1 MKNRVVHEGLA
12 FDDVLVVPAY
22 SEILPKDV
30 STKTIFSKNIP
41 LNIPIVSSAMDT
53 VSESS
58 MAIAIAREGGI
69 AVLHKNMSVEEQVK
83 QVNIVKRAESG
94 VILDP
99 VTIQE
104 NAIVSDAKKI
114 MEEYGIGGIPV
125 LCPDKKLVGIVTNRD
140 LRFEKNNNKLIS
152 DVMTSSGLITTKK
165 NISLAEAEVILQKN
179 KIEKLP
185 IVDEG
190 NNLIGLITFR
200 DIIKVKKQP
209 NACKDNFGRLRVA
222 AAIGVGEKGLNRCA
236 SLVKSGVD
244 AVVIDTA
251 HAHSKMVIETLIE
264 LKKKFPKID
273 CVVGNIATAEAANLL
288 IKNNADAIKVGIGPG
303 SICTTRIISGIGVP
317 QLSAIS
323 DVYSFAKESNT
334 PVIADGGIRFSG
346 DIVKAIV
353 GGADTV
359 MLGSLLAGLEESPGE
374 TIIFEG
380 RKFKSYRGMGSIDAM
395 QKGSSDRYFQDSE
408 EDSSKFVP
416 EGIVGRVPYKG
427 KLSEVMYQYIGGL
440 RAGMGYCGAKKI
452 SDLKSSNFIKITSA
466 GVDESHPHN
475 VTITREAPNYFRKHL

>member
-1 MKNRVVHEGLA
+1 MDNKVIQEGLA
-12 FDDVLVVPAY
+12 FDDVLIAPSY
-22 SEILPKDV
+22 SHVLPKDV
-30 STKTIFSKNIP
+30 FTNTIFSRNIK

-69 AVLHKNMSVEEQVK
+69 AVLHKNMSIEKQVRE
-83 QVNIVKRAESG
+83 VNIVKRAESG
-94 VILDP
+94 VILNP
-99 VTIQE
+99 ITIQE
-104 NAIVSDAKKI
+104 KAIVSDAKQI
-114 MEEYGIGGIPV
+114 MEEYSIGGIPV
-125 LCPDKKLVGIVTNRD
+125 LSSNQKLVGIVTNRD
-140 LRFEKNNNKLIS
+140 LRFEKNNQKLIS
-152 DVMTSSGLITTKK
+152 DVMTSSSLITTKK
-165 NISLAEAEVILQKN
+165 NISLIEAEVILQKN

-185 IVDEG
+185 IVDDKD
-190 NNLIGLITFR
+190 NLIGLITFR

-222 AAIGVGEKGLNRCA
+222 AAIGVGEKGLERCA
-236 SLVKSGVD
+236 SLVDSGVD

-251 HAHSKMVIETLIE
+251 HAHSKMVIDTLIE
-264 LKKKFPKID
+264 VKKQFPKID
-273 CVVGNIATAEAANLL
+273 CVVGNIATADAAKLL

-303 SICTTRIISGIGVP
+303 SICTTRVISGVGVP
-317 QLSAIS
+317 QLSAINNVFS
-323 DVYSFAKESNT
+323 IAKESNT
-334 PVIADGGIRFSG
+334 PIIADGGIRFSG

-395 QKGSSDRYFQDSE
+395 QKGSSDRYFQDSQK
-408 EDSSKFVP
+408 DSSKFVP

-427 KLSEVMYQYIGGL
+427 KLAEVMFQYIGGL
-440 RAGMGYCGAKKI
+440 RAGMGYCGASKI
-452 SDLKSSNFIKITSA
+452 EDLKSSKFIKITSA

>member
-1 MKNRVVHEGLA
+1 MDNKVIQEGLA
-12 FDDVLVVPAY
+12 FDDVLIVPSY
-22 SEILPKDV
+22 SQVLPRDV
-30 STKTIFSKNIP
+30 STNTVFSKNIK

-69 AVLHKNMSVEEQVK
+69 AVLHKNMSIEEQVK
-83 QVNIVKRAESG
+83 EVNIVKRAESG
-94 VILDP
+94 VILNP
-99 VTIQE
+99 ITIQE
-104 NAIVSDAKKI
+104 KAIVSDAKKI
-114 MEEYGIGGIPV
+114 MEEYSIGGIPV
-125 LCPDKKLVGIVTNRD
+125 LSSNQKLVGIVTNRD
-140 LRFEKNNNKLIS
+140 LRFEKNDNKLIS
-152 DVMTSSGLITTKK
+152 DIMTSSGLITTKK
-165 NISLAEAEVILQKN
+165 NISLSDAEVILQKN

-185 IVDEG
+185 IIDDK

-222 AAIGVGEKGLNRCA
+222 AAIGVGEKGIERCD
-236 SLVKSGVD
+236 SLVDSGVD

-251 HAHSKMVIETLIE
+251 HAHSKMVIDTVIE
-264 LKKKFPKID
+264 VKKRFPKID
-273 CVVGNIATAEAANLL
+273 CVVGNIATADAAKLL

-303 SICTTRIISGIGVP
+303 SICTTRVISGVGVP
-317 QLSAIS
+317 QLSAINNVRS
-323 DVYSFAKESNT
+323 IAKESKT
-334 PVIADGGIRFSG
+334 PLIADGGIRFSG

-395 QKGSSDRYFQDSE
+395 QRGSSDRYFQDSQK
-408 EDSSKFVP
+408 DSSKFVP

-427 KLSEVMYQYIGGL
+427 KLAEVMFQYIGGL
-440 RAGMGYCGAKKI
+440 RAGMGYCGASKI
-452 SDLKSSNFIKITSA
+452 EDLKASKFIKITSA

>member
-1 MKNRVVHEGLA
+1 
-12 FDDVLVVPAY
+12 
-22 SEILPKDV
+22 
-30 STKTIFSKNIP
+30 
-41 LNIPIVSSAMDT
+41 MDT

-185 IVDEG
+185 IIDEE

-303 SICTTRIISGIGVP
+303 SICTTRMVAGIGVP
-317 QLSAIS
+317 QITAIMNVKS
-323 DVYSFAKESNT
+323 TLGKRKIKIIS
-334 PVIADGGIRFSG
+334 DGGIKFSG
-346 DIVKAIV
+346 DLVKALAA
-353 GGADTV
+353 GADAI
-359 MLGSLLAGLEESPGE
+359 MMGSIFAGTEESPGQ
-374 TIIFEG
+374 
-380 RKFKSYRGMGSIDAM
+380 KFRIKNKFFKAYRGMGSRGAM
-395 QKGSSDRYFQDSE
+395 SSGSSDRYFQKNFSDK
-408 EDSSKFVP
+408 SKFIP
-416 EGIVGRVPYKG
+416 EGVESRVIYKG
-427 KLSEVMYQYIGGL
+427 SVKKIMHQLQGGL
-440 RAGMGYCGAKKI
+440 RSSMGYIGAKKI
-452 SDLKSSNFIKITSA
+452 KDIQKNAKFVKITKAGFYESMVHSVIITGSA
-466 GVDESHPHN
+466 E
-475 VTITREAPNYFRKHL
+475 NYKL